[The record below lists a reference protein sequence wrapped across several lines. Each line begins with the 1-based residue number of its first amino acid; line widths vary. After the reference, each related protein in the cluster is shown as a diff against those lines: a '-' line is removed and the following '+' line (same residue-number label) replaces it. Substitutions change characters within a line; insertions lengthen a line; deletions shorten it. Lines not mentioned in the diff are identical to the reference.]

1 MVDVARLR
9 ETDDGVHEH
18 VRLVL
23 TRRADG
29 ELAVRAVHRVAGLE
43 GDDLAP
49 CELLEVGAE
58 LSGRVAEVSVVEVS
72 GGLDSLDLA
81 ADVVL
86 LDLVAEVCDGRV
98 RRVVSAEDL
107 DSLLNLVRLVD
118 VIDCEDTA

>member
-1 MVDVARLR
+1 M
-9 ETDDGVHEH
+9 
-18 VRLVL
+18 
-23 TRRADG
+23 
-29 ELAVRAVHRVAGLE
+29 
-43 GDDLAP
+43 
-49 CELLEVGAE
+49 
-58 LSGRVAEVSVVEVS
+58 S

>member
-1 MVDVARLR
+1 MK
-9 ETDDGVHEH
+9 
-18 VRLVL
+18 L
-23 TRRADG
+23 TAQSD
-29 ELAVRAVHRVAGLE
+29 
-43 GDDLAP
+43 
-49 CELLEVGAE
+49 
-58 LSGRVAEVSVVEVS
+58 VVEVG
-72 GGLDSLDLA
+72 GGLDGLDLA